1 MFFQDLSEY
10 FPAGDGGGPF
20 EAARERAQAELSGV
34 GPRASLPG
42 AGVGVLGEKLVHLTL
57 KYYIEPLEICHEIPV
72 GGFVA
77 DIKNAGGVVE
87 IQTGGLSSMRRKL
100 CLFMDLCP
108 VTVVYPAVMR
118 KYISWIDPGTGE
130 CSKPRKAPKES
141 GASDA
146 LKELYGLRDML
157 GSGGGRL
164 TVRVMF
170 LDAVEYR
177 TPSKNGG
184 HGRGSRRAERFPL
197 RLRGEVTLK
206 GPRDYRALTPEGL
219 TENFTIAEYAK
230 AAGIS
235 KFAASLC
242 AGTLTAAGAIAR
254 TGKKGR
260 AFAYS
265 ILGQAVL

>member
-10 FPAGDGGGPF
+10 FPIGAAADGGGAF
-20 EAARERAQAELSGV
+20 EAARERACAELSGL

-100 CLFMDLCP
+100 CFFMDLCP

-118 KYISWIDPGTGE
+118 KYISWIDPVTGA
-130 CSKPRKAPKES
+130 CSKPRKTPREN
-141 GASDA
+141 GASGA
-146 LKELYGLRDML
+146 LKELYGLRDLL
-157 GSGGGRL
+157 GDRRL

-170 LDAVEYR
+170 IDAVEYR
-177 TPSKNGG
+177 TPSKGGG

-197 RLRGEVTLK
+197 CLRGEVTLN
-206 GPRDYRALTPEGL
+206 GPRDLLALTPEGL
-219 TENFTIAEYAK
+219 PENFTAAEYAK

-242 AGTLTAAGAIAR
+242 VGTLTAAGAAER

-260 AFAYS
+260 AFVYAK
-265 ILGQAVL
+265 V